1 MGLSE
6 DRERFREVGES
17 RREDL
22 AEFISHGDLGGSGAD
37 RIRIPVKVVDLP
49 AFEYDQRS
57 AGGVGQ
63 GGDGQPQPGQPVD
76 PEPGDGDEEGDPGE
90 EGGDHEYYEMDPEEF
105 ARELDEALG
114 LDLEPK
120 GKRVV
125 EEVEGDF
132 TDTARAGPRGTLDV
146 DEFFKRGLKR
156 HLATDFDGAYV
167 REGLFVAGADVGD
180 VFAWARGQGI
190 PVSRAWIADAAATLE
205 DERGEPVAALDRWEG
220 FDALDA
226 EVDREPV
233 THRIRREGLDS
244 VPFRR
249 EDERFRHPEVIEERE
264 RNVVVIN
271 VRDASG
277 SMRETKRELVERVF
291 TPMDWYLTG
300 KYDAAEFRY
309 VVHDAE
315 AWEVDREEFF
325 GIQSGGGTRISSA
338 YELVEEILEEYP
350 YSEWNRYVFAAGD
363 SENAGS
369 DTTNN
374 VIPMME
380 SIDAN
385 LHAYVETQPG
395 DGAANARHADEV
407 ETAFGDDDGVAVARV
422 SNPDD
427 VTDAIYEILSTEAD
441 GASESTGSAGG
452 GAAARRTDGGDRP

>member
-1 MGLSE
+1 MGLPE
-6 DRERFREVGES
+6 DRERFREVGEA

-22 AEFISHGDLGGSGAD
+22 AAFISHGDLGGSGPD
-37 RIRIPVKVVDLP
+37 QIRIPIKIVDLP
-49 AFEYDQRS
+49 SFEYDRRE

-63 GGDGQPQPGQPVD
+63 GNDGQPQPGQPVD
-76 PEPGDGDEEGDPGE
+76 AEPEDGDDDGEPGE

-105 ARELDEALG
+105 ARELDEELG

-125 EEVEGDF
+125 EETEGDF
-132 TDTARAGPRGTLDV
+132 TDTARAGPKGSLDV

-156 HLATDFDGAYV
+156 HLATDFDGSYI
-167 REGLFVAGADVGD
+167 REGLFVDGAGVDA
-180 VFAWARGQGI
+180 VFEWARESSV
-190 PVSRAWIADAAATLE
+190 PVSRAWIADAAAELE
-205 DERGEPVAALDRWEG
+205 AEHDEPVVTLNRWES
-220 FDALDA
+220 FEALEA
-226 EVDREPV
+226 NVEHESVGQ
-233 THRIRREGLDS
+233 RIRRDGLDS

-249 EDERFRHPEVIEERE
+249 EDERFRHPEVIEKRE
-264 RNVVVIN
+264 RNVVVVN

-338 YELVEEILEEYP
+338 YELVEEILEQYP

-369 DTTNN
+369 DTKEN
-374 VIPMME
+374 VIPRMR

-395 DGAANARHADEV
+395 GSGANARHADEV
-407 ETAFGDDDGVAVARV
+407 ERALGDRSNVAVARV
-422 SNPDD
+422 EQPAD

-441 GASESTGSAGG
+441 EE
-452 GAAARRTDGGDRP
+452 

>member
-1 MGLSE
+1 MGLTD
-6 DRERFREVGES
+6 DRERFREVGEQ

-22 AEFISHGDLGGSGAD
+22 SEFISHGDLGGSGPD
-37 RIRIPVKVVDLP
+37 RVKIPVKIVDLP
-49 AFEYDQRS
+49 EFEYDQRE

-63 GGDGQPQPGQPVD
+63 GQGGQPRPGQPVD
-76 PEPGDGDEEGDPGE
+76 PEPDDGDEEGDPGE
-90 EGGDHEYYEMDPEEF
+90 EGGEHEYYEMDPEEF
-105 ARELDEALG
+105 ARELDEELG

-156 HLATDFDGAYV
+156 YLATDFDGEYV
-167 REGLFVAGADVGD
+167 REGLRVVGADVDD
-180 VFAWARGQGI
+180 VFAWAREQGI
-190 PVSRAWIADAAATLE
+190 PVSRAWIADAAATLAE
-205 DERGEPVAALDRWEG
+205 ERGTSVTALDRWES

-226 EVDREPV
+226 EIDREPV
-233 THRIRREGLDS
+233 SHRIRRDGLDS

-249 EDERFRHPEVIEERE
+249 EDERFRHPEVIEKRE

-300 KYDAAEFRY
+300 KYDEAAFRY

-315 AWEVDREEFF
+315 AWEVDREAFF
-325 GIQSGGGTRISSA
+325 GVQSGGGTQISSA
-338 YELVEEILEEYP
+338 YRLVEEILEEYP

-363 SENAGS
+363 SENAS
-369 DTTNN
+369 DDTTSA
-374 VIPMME
+374 VIPMMR

-395 DGAANARHADEV
+395 GTAPNARHADEV
-407 ETAFGDDDGVAVARV
+407 ERALGDADDVAVARV
-422 SNPDD
+422 SGPED
-427 VTDAIYEILSTEAD
+427 VTDAIAEILSTEDAN
-441 GASESTGSAGG
+441 E
-452 GAAARRTDGGDRP
+452 